1 MFGLIDCNNFY
12 ASCERLFQ
20 PQYKGVALVVL
31 SNNDGCVIARSEEAK
46 ALGIPMTAPYFKWK
60 PFLEANKVAVF
71 SSHYELYGDIS
82 ARVMT
87 NIARFS
93 PDMEVY
99 SIDECFIGLSGID
112 RLCSYA
118 ENLRD
123 NVIHNTGIPI
133 SIGVG
138 PTKVLAKV
146 ANKLAKKAEGHLVL
160 QTPEQIEAALSKFP
174 IDAVWGIGH
183 KHAVRLKKIGVNTAK
198 EFRQL
203 PINWVQKNMSVVG
216 VRLWRELWGQPCLP
230 IKMISDPKKGLS
242 TSRGFGRTTDDY
254 EELKEATS
262 SYTARLAQKL
272 RREKLCCT
280 LLSVR
285 LLTNR
290 FVEKEKQI
298 YPQITIPLKTAANN
312 TPELAK
318 HTLWGLEQVFL
329 KGYRYQKVEVSAF
342 GLIPED
348 KVQFSLFNG
357 YDGDRLNRI
366 SSLMDKLNNHYGAG
380 ALRLCSEGH
389 HPKWNLR
396 RDFLSPNYTTNW
408 KDIIKVG

>member
-1 MFGLIDCNNFY
+1 MVGLIDCNNFY

-20 PQYKGVALVVL
+20 PRYKGVPVVVL

-46 ALGIPMTAPYFKWK
+46 TLGIPMGAAFFQWK
-60 PFLEANKVAVF
+60 DFIRENRVAFF

-99 SIDECFIGLSGID
+99 SIDECFIGLSGFEQLD
-112 RLCSYA
+112 SYA
-118 ENLRD
+118 ENLRST
-123 NVIHNTGIPI
+123 VIHNTGIPI
-133 SIGVG
+133 SIGVV

-146 ANKLAKKAEGHLVL
+146 ANKLAKKSTGHLVL
-160 QTPEQIEAALSKFP
+160 ETPGQIEKALNSFAVG
-174 IDAVWGIGH
+174 DVWGIGRQ
-183 KHAVRLKKIGVNTAK
+183 HAARLQKIGVNTAR
-198 EFRQL
+198 EFREL
-203 PINWVQKNMSVVG
+203 PMAWVQKNMSVVG

-230 IKMISDPKKGLS
+230 ISMVSDPKKGLS
-242 TSRGFGRTTDDY
+242 TSRGFGRTTEDY
-254 EELKEATS
+254 AELVEATS

-280 LLSVR
+280 VLSVR

-290 FVEKEKQI
+290 FIEKEKQV
-298 YPQITIPLKTAANN
+298 YPQVTIPLKTAANN
-312 TPELAK
+312 TPELVK
-318 HTLWGLEQVFL
+318 HTLWGLQQVFL

-342 GLIPED
+342 GLIPEEE
-348 KVQFSLFNG
+348 VQLSLFNT
-357 YDGDRLNRI
+357 YDGERLNRI
-366 SSLMDKLNNHYGAG
+366 SSLMDKLNGHYGPG